1 MPVSTIL
8 NFQLPKT
15 EHMRQR
21 LESWLLNNWYATD
34 KAPNVMLRA
43 LEPVYRCLAALR
55 RRLTR
60 PGTLQRPVIIV
71 GNLTTGGSGKTPLVI
86 ALCRLLQ
93 QNGVIPGVISRG
105 YGRSDTAN
113 RRVTAHDDAAVV
125 GDEPLLI
132 LRRTGAA
139 VAVASKRIEA
149 AALLE
154 GEDIDVLIADD
165 GLQHYQLPRSIE
177 ICVIDGQRRF
187 GNGHLLPAGPLRES
201 QQRLEQVDF
210 LVCNGGQ
217 PEDGEHL
224 MMLKGTTLTSLADG
238 QQASLIDW
246 VGRKVDAIAAIG
258 HPQRFFA
265 MLRGAGIEV
274 NGKEYPDHYR
284 YGLNDFGN
292 RSTRALVM
300 TEKDA
305 VKCSGFG
312 LHDAWYLSVDAELP
326 DEFCNAFLQKVDNI
340 LHAKNSEKTA

>member
-1 MPVSTIL
+1 MPVSTLL

-15 EHMRQR
+15 ERMRQR
-21 LESWLLNNWYATD
+21 LESWLLDNWYATD
-34 KAPNVMLRA
+34 KDPNLLLRA
-43 LEPVYRCLAALR
+43 LEPVYRCLAGLR
-55 RRLTR
+55 RRLIR
-60 PGTLQRPVIIV
+60 PGKLQRPVIVV

-86 ALCRLLQ
+86 ALCHLLQ
-93 QNGVIPGVISRG
+93 QNGVTPGVISRG
-105 YGRSDTAN
+105 YGRSDTNN
-113 RRVTAHDDAAVV
+113 RRVTEHDDAAVI

-132 LRRTGAA
+132 FRRTGAA

-154 GEDIDVLIADD
+154 DEDIDILIADD

-201 QQRLEQVDF
+201 QDQLEHVDF

-224 MMLKGTTLTSLADG
+224 MKLTGNTVTRLADG
-238 QQASLIDW
+238 QQESLIDW

-258 HPQRFFA
+258 YPDRFFA
-265 MLRGAGIEV
+265 MLREAGIEV
-274 NGKEYPDHYR
+274 SEKGYPDHYQ
-284 YGLNDFGN
+284 YQPDDFAN

-312 LHDAWYLSVDAELP
+312 LQDAWYLSVDAELP
-326 DEFCNAFLQKVDNI
+326 DDFCNAFLQKVDNI
-340 LHAKNSEKTA
+340 LPGKNSEKTA